1 MKTILVT
8 AYAINPYKGSEDGM
22 GWHFINQIAK
32 TFRVIAIT
40 RENNLPAIQQF
51 LAENPQ
57 PHHANIKF
65 EGYDLPR
72 HLRFWK
78 RGSFGSL
85 PYFYLWQRTMPAFI
99 KRKKF
104 AFDLAH
110 NLNFHNDWTPS
121 FLWKLEQP
129 FVWGPIGHHPRIPAN
144 FLIPFGQKA
153 LFMDRFRWSI
163 KQAFWRLSPSL
174 KNTTKK
180 ADLILAMN
188 CSVADVLPA
197 KPAQMAI
204 MPSVGTPW
212 VDNPEEKPGDIFEVI
227 SVGRFVPLKG
237 FDLAISAFAAF
248 YHNLPQEKRSQVR
261 LRLIGKGPLL
271 NQMKL
276 KVEELAIGDAVVFV
290 EWIEKE
296 KLAAFYQQANV
307 FLFPSHEGAGM
318 VVAEAMSYG
327 LPVVCLEN
335 CGPGEFVTPESG
347 ITVPYQGYEE
357 TIAELAEGLTQLFE
371 DEPERNR
378 LATGARSRFETHFNW
393 DAKGERLRS
402 MYQELL
408 QTA

>member
-1 MKTILVT
+1 
-8 AYAINPYKGSEDGM
+8 
-22 GWHFINQIAK
+22 
-32 TFRVIAIT
+32 
-40 RENNLPAIQQF
+40 
-51 LAENPQ
+51 
-57 PHHANIKF
+57 
-65 EGYDLPR
+65 
-72 HLRFWK
+72 
-78 RGSFGSL
+78 
-85 PYFYLWQRTMPAFI
+85 
-99 KRKKF
+99 
-104 AFDLAH
+104 
-110 NLNFHNDWTPS
+110 
-121 FLWKLEQP
+121 
-129 FVWGPIGHHPRIPAN
+129 
-144 FLIPFGQKA
+144 
-153 LFMDRFRWSI
+153 
-163 KQAFWRLSPSL
+163 
-174 KNTTKK
+174 
-180 ADLILAMN
+180 MN
-188 CSVADVLPA
+188 CSVANVLPA

-237 FDLAISAFAAF
+237 FDLTISAFAAF

-276 KVEELAIGDAVVFV
+276 KVEELAISDAVVFV

-335 CGPGEFVTPESG
+335 CGPGEFVTPDSG
-347 ITVPYQGYEE
+347 LTIPYQGYDE
-357 TIAELAEGLTQLFE
+357 TIAELAEGLTQLYKNE
-371 DEPERNR
+371 SERNR
-378 LATGARSRFETHFNW
+378 LATGARFRFETHFNW
-393 DAKGERLRS
+393 DAKGEHLRS